1 MLQANLLRLVV
12 LSALLAGGT
21 GWANGGANDPFSA
34 ERYYSSPMKFVGE
47 KVKVRV
53 FKIEPRPNLTA
64 ADLGYV
70 WFQATT
76 DREGTEAFKIHVR
89 VEQDEAEKF
98 ARNFQ
103 TDSRTGRLVDGIFG
117 SRSSSTDLSREIA
130 TQVPYFLTIGDR
142 AEIQQATGQ
151 VISGSLVVAPSPK
164 KAEKI
169 EAVAT
174 AAGPVEQP
182 KTPTFSGPKLILV
195 RSGALASLQLRE
207 AASVQTK
214 AEVLEVR
221 AQDGSL
227 QTVIGKSSV
236 LAVLP
241 APTPEASREKAAEAV
256 ELYEKV
262 MEQHP
267 EAEPLLAEAHR
278 KWKEIA
284 ETAVVAANW

>member
-1 MLQANLLRLVV
+1 
-12 LSALLAGGT
+12 
-21 GWANGGANDPFSA
+21 
-34 ERYYSSPMKFVGE
+34 MKFVGE
-47 KVKVRV
+47 KIKVRL
-53 FKIEPRPNLTA
+53 FKVEPRPNLTA

-76 DREGTEAFKIHVR
+76 DRDGTEALKIHIR
-89 VEQDEAEKF
+89 VEQEEAEKF

-103 TDSRTGRLVDGIFG
+103 TESRSGRLVDGIFG
-117 SRSSSTDLSREIA
+117 SRSSSTDLTKEIA
-130 TQVPYFLTIGDR
+130 TQVPYFLTIGER

-151 VISGSLVVAPSPK
+151 VISGSLVVAPMPK

-174 AAGPVEQP
+174 AAGPAEQP
-182 KTPTFSGPKLILV
+182 KTPTFTGPKLILV

-207 AASVQTK
+207 AASVK
-214 AEVLEVR
+214 SNAEVLEVR

-278 KWKEIA
+278 RWKQIA
-284 ETAVVAANW
+284 ETAIVASSS

>member
-1 MLQANLLRLVV
+1 MQANLLRLVV
-12 LSALLAGGT
+12 LSALLAGAT

-34 ERYYSSPMKFVGE
+34 EKYYSSPMKFVGE
-47 KVKVRV
+47 KIKVRV

-76 DREGTEAFKIHVR
+76 DRDGTEALKIHIR
-89 VEQDEAEKF
+89 VEQEEAQKF
-98 ARNFQ
+98 VRNFQ
-103 TDSRTGRLVDGIFG
+103 TESRTGRLVDGIFG
-117 SRSSSTDLSREIA
+117 SRSSSTDLTKEIA
-130 TQVPYFLTIGDR
+130 TQVPYFLTIGER
-142 AEIQQATGQ
+142 AEIQQATGE
-151 VISGSLVVAPSPK
+151 VISGSLVVTPMPK

-182 KTPTFSGPKLILV
+182 KPPTFSGPKLILV

-207 AASVQTK
+207 AAKVESK

-267 EAEPLLAEAHR
+267 DSEPLLAEAHR
-278 KWKEIA
+278 RWKELA
-284 ETAVVAANW
+284 AATVVTASL